1 MPPIVDPSRPG
12 DSLIGAS
19 IPRLEDDALITGRG
33 RFVDDIH
40 MPGLLQA
47 AFVRSPHAHAAIRSI
62 DASAALAL
70 PGVHAVYTYEDFK
83 PHFATDRLV
92 VGLPSSHYK
101 QDHN

>member
-1 MPPIVDPSRPG
+1 MSAIIDPSRPG

-47 AFVRSPHAHAAIRSI
+47 AFVRSSHAHAAIRSI

-70 PGVHAVYTYEDFK
+70 PGVHAVYT
-83 PHFATDRLV
+83 
-92 VGLPSSHYK
+92 
-101 QDHN
+101 